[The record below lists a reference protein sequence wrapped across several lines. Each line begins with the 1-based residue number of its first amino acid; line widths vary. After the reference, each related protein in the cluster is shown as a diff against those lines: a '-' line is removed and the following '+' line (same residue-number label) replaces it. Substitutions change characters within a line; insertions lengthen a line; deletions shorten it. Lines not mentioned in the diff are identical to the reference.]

1 MHPSELSI
9 LVVDDDRFMLK
20 TLEVLLQQIGV
31 TKIATSDNA
40 QDALKYIAN
49 PVNHIDVI
57 ISDLNMPEMDGI
69 QLLRHLGGLGVAMGI
84 ILVSGEDPRLLQSV
98 KTLGET
104 FDLMVLGT
112 LGKPVAKQELE
123 KLIGLYEPAS
133 DTPPTGPAAMVF
145 ADELKLAITNHE
157 LKVHYQPQISLID
170 GRIVGVEALARWN
183 HHEKGAVSPIIFVGI
198 AEKYN
203 MIHELT
209 NQIFEQAVT
218 QASQWRSQGFDINLS
233 VNFSAQALT
242 QLDMPETIFDRL
254 QGTALRP
261 HNLTIEITESTLASD
276 ISIALDIL
284 TRLRLRGFGLSIDD
298 FGTGFSS
305 LEQLQKIPFT
315 ELKVDRSF
323 VHNSHINK
331 ACQAILESSISLT
344 KRLGIKSVAEGVENK
359 GDLDLVKA
367 EGCDIVQGYYF
378 AKPMPPEDFIP
389 WARDYS
395 SSLNRTLKPGN

>member
-1 MHPSELSI
+1 MRPSELSC
-9 LVVDDDRFMLK
+9 LVVDDDHFMLK

-40 QDALKYIAN
+40 QDAIKHIASQN
-49 PVNHIDVI
+49 NHIDII

-69 QLLRHLGGLGVAMGI
+69 QLLRHLGGLGASMGI
-84 ILVSGEDPRLLQSV
+84 VLVSGEDPRLLQSV

-112 LGKPVAKQELE
+112 LCKPVAKQELE
-123 KLIGLYEPAS
+123 CLIEQYEPAP

-145 ADELKLAITNHE
+145 ADELKLAIANHE
-157 LKVHYQPQISLID
+157 IKVHYQPQISLID

-183 HHEKGAVSPIIFVGI
+183 HTEKGAVSPTIFVGI

-209 NQIFEQAVT
+209 NQVFEQSLT
-218 QASQWRSQGFDINLS
+218 QTSEWRSQGFDINLS

-254 QGTALRP
+254 QGSALRP

-305 LEQLQKIPFT
+305 LEQLQQIPFT

-323 VHNSHINK
+323 VHNAHANK
-331 ACQAILESSISLT
+331 ACQVILESSIGLT
-344 KRLGIKSVAEGVENK
+344 KRLGIKSVAEGVEDEE
-359 GDLDLVKA
+359 DLDLVKSQ
-367 EGCDIVQGYYF
+367 GCDIVQGYYF
-378 AKPMPPEDFIP
+378 AKPMPPEEFIP

-395 SSLNRTLKPGN
+395 ASLNRSHNPSN

>member
-1 MHPSELSI
+1 MPLSKLSCLI
-9 LVVDDDRFMLK
+9 VDDDRFMLK
-20 TLEVLLQQIGV
+20 TLEVLLQQIGI
-31 TKIATSDNA
+31 TKTYTSDNA

-49 PVNHIDVI
+49 QNNHIDII

-112 LGKPVAKQELE
+112 LGKPVAKQEL
-123 KLIGLYEPAS
+123 KGLIEQYEPSA

-145 ADELKLAITNHE
+145 ADELKMAIANHE
-157 LKVHYQPQISLID
+157 IKVHYQPQISLID

-183 HHEKGAVSPIIFVGI
+183 HPEKGAISPSIFIGI

-203 MIHELT
+203 MIKALT
-209 NQIFEQAVT
+209 NQIFELSLT
-218 QASQWRSQGFDINLS
+218 QASHWRSQGFDINLS

-242 QLDMPETIFDRL
+242 QLDMPESIFDQL

-276 ISIALDIL
+276 ISVALDIL
-284 TRLRLRGFGLSIDD
+284 TRLRLKGFGLSIDD

-305 LEQLQKIPFT
+305 LEQLQQIPFT

-323 VHNSHINK
+323 VHNANANK
-331 ACQAILESSISLT
+331 ACQVILESSIALT
-344 KRLGIKSVAEGVENK
+344 KKLGIKSVAEGVESEA
-359 GDLDLVKA
+359 DLKLVNSQ
-367 EGCDIVQGYYF
+367 GCDIVQGFYF
-378 AKPMPPEDFIP
+378 AKPMPPEEFIP

-395 SSLNRTLKPGN
+395 NSLNRPFKPGD